1 MNIPQALYRKYKTA
15 VQTGILLLSI
25 FCLLGT
31 SSVSASDRKT
41 RQTKPASRK
50 KQMCISID
58 ELPSAESFEE
68 IAPETVMIPIM
79 RALKAHQVKAIGFV
93 VGKNIGRAYDLLG
106 EWLNDGHQLGN
117 LTYSHSDFR
126 EMGIEQFLKDIIAG
140 NDALETMLAGFGQ
153 KKRYFRFPFLHYGT
167 TIKGRQN
174 VELYLDEH
182 DITLVHASVV
192 VEDYLYNLSLQK
204 LGPHPDS
211 VSEDII
217 GSEYVAHVLE
227 RIEAAEQ
234 LSKKLFNRN
243 CRQILQLRA
252 NRLNALVLD
261 ELLSAIE
268 SMGYEFITVDKALRD
283 KVYRSPEAYFGNK
296 GLGYLDMIDQSDPD
310 KLPAQ

>member
-1 MNIPQALYRKYKTA
+1 MKIQQWSYCRYKTTLRA
-15 VQTGILLLSI
+15 AILLLGV
-25 FCLLGT
+25 FCLLLT
-31 SSVSASDRKT
+31 STLYATDKKT
-41 RQTKPASRK
+41 KKTKPAPKK

-58 ELPSAESFEE
+58 ELPSAESFEKV
-68 IAPETVMIPIM
+68 APETVMIPIM
-79 RALKAHQVKAIGFV
+79 KALKAHHVKAIGFV
-93 VGKNIGRAYDLLG
+93 VGKNIGHAYDLLG

-140 NDALETMLAGFGQ
+140 NDALETMLTGFGQ
-153 KKRYFRFPFLHYGT
+153 KKRYFRFPFLHYGN
-167 TIKGRQN
+167 TIKGRQHI
-174 VELYLDEH
+174 ELYLDEH
-182 DITLVHASVV
+182 NITLVHASVV

-204 LGPHPDS
+204 LGSQPDS

-217 GSEYVAHVLE
+217 GSEYVAHVLD

-234 LSKKLFNRN
+234 LSKKLFKRN

-268 SMGYEFITVDKALRD
+268 SMGYEFVTVDKALRD
-283 KVYRSPEAYFGNK
+283 KVYRAPEAYFGNK

-310 KLPAQ
+310 KLPAE